1 MVVYCVHPPNLISTG
16 WLRRISLGIKANHK
30 WRNILNNTIIIYVFI
45 ISKSF
50 TLSMLTD
57 VRKVKESRSM
67 LEVFSGWISFF
78 TTFPYKRKL
87 RKNTV
92 QYNSSYIIQT
102 RVFWFCGQSVNKQKY
117 RQKRILHP
125 INLSLWL
132 LRSIICFVYWVSKSN
147 LNIWFTI
154 TINSPPSPTIIII
167 IIIVVVVVV
176 VIIREFKIS
185 RRWRP
190 RKRCFKSEF
199 AFFRSLSRSPE
210 LIYFVKCKRTLFE
223 PNS

>member
-1 MVVYCVHPPNLISTG
+1 
-16 WLRRISLGIKANHK
+16 
-30 WRNILNNTIIIYVFI
+30 
-45 ISKSF
+45 
-50 TLSMLTD
+50 
-57 VRKVKESRSM
+57 M
-67 LEVFSGWISFF
+67 LEVFNGWISFF
-78 TTFPYKRKL
+78 TTFPYKMKL
-87 RKNTV
+87 RKKTV
-92 QYNSSYIIQT
+92 QYNSSYIILFSYIIQT
-102 RVFWFCGQSVNKQKY
+102 RVFWFCGQSANKQNY
-117 RQKRILHP
+117 RQERILHP

-132 LRSIICFVYWVSKSN
+132 LRSILCFVYWVSKSN

-167 IIIVVVVVV
+167 IIIIIIITVVVVVV
-176 VIIREFKIS
+176 VIIREFKIP

-199 AFFRSLSRSPE
+199 AFFRSLSRSLQ